1 MKTAGKTYQSTFEL
15 NKTEWTGMAVILLLT
30 FLLFSEGLRNEI
42 LIGWDDGVYLEDPYV
57 QDFSTVSFA
66 QFFRS
71 YYLGMYQ
78 PLGVATLSLNF
89 AVHGMDSFGYHLINM
104 ILHLINTFLVFILIR
119 KMRPEGYLAL
129 FVAMLFAIHPM
140 HVESV
145 SWIATR
151 SNSLYT
157 VFFLLAS
164 IHYLNYLDRNKKLKY
179 MVWSGLFFVLALFS
193 KSMAVSFPLLMLVFD
208 YFKRRKIRRNM
219 LIEKLP
225 FFILSFIFGMVAVD
239 AAASFGHIENLADDY
254 NLIHRI
260 FLVSYALFFYI
271 WKAIIPVN
279 LSVIYTYPALSGGWL
294 PVIYYISP
302 AVLVII
308 VFLVL
313 RSGSL
318 KRSLLSGFLFFVV
331 TVGPVLPFFWS
342 RIFIVAERYTY
353 VPYIGLFFML
363 GILFERYL
371 ESKKMQQLIPRTWG
385 YVIAA
390 GWLLFLAG
398 STYNR
403 VRDWESSTVLLN
415 DVIQTAVSKRDVAA
429 AYFYRGNLRDQ
440 NAEYEAAYNDY
451 SEAIRL
457 HPGYML
463 AYNNR
468 GIILGTMNRF
478 DLALEDFNKVLQLDP
493 GYAEGWY
500 NRGIAFYQTGRKND
514 ACNDWL
520 KAARLGSKQAAQI
533 RMQYCK

>member
-1 MKTAGKTYQSTFEL
+1 
-15 NKTEWTGMAVILLLT
+15 MAVILLLI
-30 FLLFSEGLRNEI
+30 FLLFSGGLNNEI

-57 QDFSTVSFA
+57 QVFGTESLA
-66 QFFRS
+66 HFFRS

-78 PLGVATLSLNF
+78 PLGVATLSVNF
-89 AVHGMDSFGYHLINM
+89 AVHGMQPFGYHLVNLL
-104 ILHLINTFLVFILIR
+104 LHLINTFLVFILIR
-119 KMRPEGYLAL
+119 KMRPQVYPAL
-129 FVAMLFAIHPM
+129 FVALLFAIHPM

-164 IHYLNYLDRNKKLKY
+164 VQYLNYLDRNKKLKY
-179 MVWSGLFFVLALFS
+179 LVWSSLFFVLALFS

-208 YFKRRKIRRNM
+208 YLRARKINRKV

-225 FFILSFIFGMVAVD
+225 FLVLSFIFGMVAVD
-239 AAASFGHIENLADDY
+239 AASSFGHIESLAEDY
-254 NLIHRI
+254 NFIHRI

-308 VFLVL
+308 VLLVL
-313 RSGSL
+313 RSGPL
-318 KRSLLSGFLFFVV
+318 KRSLLSGLLFFTVA
-331 TVGPVLPFFWS
+331 VGPVLPFFWS

-371 ESKKMQQLIPRTWG
+371 ASKKMQQLLPQTWG
-385 YVIAA
+385 YVIA
-390 GWLLFLAG
+390 GIWLLFLAG

-403 VRDWESSTVLLN
+403 VNEWENTTVLLN
-415 DVIQTAVSKRDVAA
+415 DVIRTANSKRDVAA

-451 SEAIRL
+451 SEAIRQ

-478 DLALEDFNKVLQLDP
+478 DLALEDFNKVLQIDP

-514 ACNDWL
+514 ACADWL
-520 KAARLGSKQAAQI
+520 KAARLGSKQAAQV
-533 RMQYCK
+533 RKQYCR